1 MTKKGKTIFI
11 VDDDYDHLFQQKFH
25 LEKWGYE
32 VISAESQRE
41 AEEIMDKIKPD
52 LAILDLM
59 MESDDSGFILSYKLK
74 KMNPELPIIIST
86 GVSAETGMN
95 FGLSSQ
101 EDKNWIKADLYL
113 EKGTRPEQLKLEIEK
128 LLK

>member
-1 MTKKGKTIFI
+1 
-11 VDDDYDHLFQQKFH
+11 
-25 LEKWGYE
+25 
-32 VISAESQRE
+32 
-41 AEEIMDKIKPD
+41 MDKIKPD

-95 FGLSSQ
+95 FGLSSR